1 MKAYFIMTDWTSASS
16 SGSKVGVIKISEYFS
31 AEILHDEIEEIQRKT
46 GYKNPLRLAF
56 SEDVLYIV
64 ENSDQGSTDHLQAES
79 STVYAINVNDFDL
92 QPIINVPTTTKYISF
107 LHAGEQELN
116 LSDRKSTG
124 SRDACRLGV
133 TLGDESCFCPSGLTL
148 QQTESGMDCVEASKI
163 ENSMDFESVET
174 VLYGVSDNSKD
185 IFVVGYKKDHQ
196 VTVGPIQILQ
206 NLDKIVYPRQIRY
219 DPVDNC
225 LYILTEFDGKFNF
238 NHVMLIIFLPILR
251 MNSGKCQPIIDL

>member
-1 MKAYFIMTDWTSASS
+1 MKAYFIMTDWSSASS

-46 GYKNPLRLAF
+46 GYKNPLRLAL
-56 SEDVLYIV
+56 SEDVLYII
-64 ENSDQGSTDHLQAES
+64 ENIDGQGQDQAES

-107 LHAGEQELN
+107 LHAGEQEFSTN
-116 LSDRKSTG
+116 LSNRKS
-124 SRDACRLGV
+124 SDACRLGV

-148 QQTESGMDCVEASKI
+148 QQTESGVDCLEASKI

-225 LYILTEFDGKFNF
+225 LYILTEFDGKLHL
-238 NHVMLIIFLPILR
+238 NHWFFIFH
-251 MNSGKCQPIIDL
+251 S

>member
-1 MKAYFIMTDWTSASS
+1 MILKIHLLFRSYSTISQLRINKDTMKAYFIMTDWSTASS

-46 GYKNPLRLAF
+46 GYKNPLRLAI

-64 ENSDQGSTDHLQAES
+64 ENSDGLQAES
-79 STVYAINVNDFDL
+79 STVYAINVNDYDL
-92 QPIINVPTTTKYISF
+92 QPIINVPSTTKYISF

-116 LSDRKSTG
+116 LSNQKS
-124 SRDACRLGV
+124 SHACRLGV

-148 QQTESGMDCVEASKI
+148 QQTESGIDCVEAEEI

-196 VTVGPIQILQ
+196 VSIGPIQILQ
-206 NLDKIVYPRQIRY
+206 NLDQIVYPRQIRY

-225 LYILTEFDGKFNF
+225 LYILTEFDGKL
-238 NHVMLIIFLPILR
+238 HL
-251 MNSGKCQPIIDL
+251 SH

>member
-1 MKAYFIMTDWTSASS
+1 MKAYFIMTDWSSASS

-46 GYKNPLRLAF
+46 GYKNPLRLAL

-64 ENSDQGSTDHLQAES
+64 ENSDGQGQDQAES

-107 LHAGEQELN
+107 LHAGEQEFSTN
-116 LSDRKSTG
+116 LSDRKS
-124 SRDACRLGV
+124 SDACRLGV
-133 TLGDESCFCPSGLTL
+133 TLGDESCFCPSGLSL

-163 ENSMDFESVET
+163 EDSMDFESVET

-225 LYILTEFDGKFNF
+225 LFILTEFDGEFYL
-238 NHVMLIIFLPILR
+238 NHWLFIFH
-251 MNSGKCQPIIDL
+251 S